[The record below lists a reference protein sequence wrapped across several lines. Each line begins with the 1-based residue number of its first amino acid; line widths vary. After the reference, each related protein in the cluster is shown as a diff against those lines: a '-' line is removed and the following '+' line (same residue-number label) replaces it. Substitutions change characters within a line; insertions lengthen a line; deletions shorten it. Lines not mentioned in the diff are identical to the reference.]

1 MRITPARRPRAV
13 GLSKSLPPPILGKFG
28 LPAIL
33 AIGLLAG
40 CAADV
45 PLPDS
50 ALMEQLQAPRCEYRK
65 ASSKKVD
72 GATSDNED
80 VQARLDYER
89 QCYRHAEMIARARL
103 KSLQKSV
110 SRTVVALRAEQA
122 SLGRPQQQ
130 MVGP

>member
-1 MRITPARRPRAV
+1 MRIAPARRPVAA
-13 GLSKSLPPPILGKFG
+13 GLSKSLPNPILGKFG

-33 AIGLLAG
+33 ATGLLAG

-50 ALMEQLQAPRCEYRK
+50 ALLEQLQAPRCEYRK
-65 ASSKKVD
+65 AGSKKAD
-72 GATSDNED
+72 GATSDNQD
-80 VQARLDYER
+80 LQVKLDYER

-122 SLGRPQQQ
+122 ALGRPQQQ